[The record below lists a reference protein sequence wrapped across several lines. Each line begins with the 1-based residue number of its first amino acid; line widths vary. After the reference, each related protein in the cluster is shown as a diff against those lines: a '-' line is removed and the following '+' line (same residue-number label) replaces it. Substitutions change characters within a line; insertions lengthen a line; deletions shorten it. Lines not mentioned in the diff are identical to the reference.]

1 MQRRSFNIYE
11 ARGTLTKYSAALL
24 FHDTRV
30 MNRDPEL
37 PALIN
42 LFSFFPFR
50 LISNSSRMQ
59 FLERII

>member
-42 LFSFFPFR
+42 LFSFFPR